1 SFALPRRARA
11 TTIPSRAHAARVS
24 IERMPAM
31 QTLSFWVRPAVFAVL
46 WVLAAALTVAEV
58 ATIGPSLQSA
68 GGMPPPRLATIP
80 LPSQRHAAGR
90 VRSVHRRLSTF

>member
-1 SFALPRRARA
+1 
-11 TTIPSRAHAARVS
+11 
-24 IERMPAM
+24 MPAM

-68 GGMPPPRLATIP
+68 GGTSPPRVATIP
-80 LPSQRHAAGR
+80 
-90 VRSVHRRLSTF
+90 